1 MIILVNAK
9 NMLELYAINFLRNKK
24 GDLTLVEET
33 QKQFEQNHLNN
44 VLDLIQKKEKELNK
58 SIGSAQS
65 EAKNLNAHFFD
76 DLKLDYD
83 GYSTSM
89 DTALSIHQQQQ
100 MLREREHAW
109 QHSTKQLSTL
119 QRLEKKPYF
128 ARVDFKEKGEDKSE
142 TIYIGLGSFAD
153 KDDHFLVYDWR
164 APISSIYYDGK
175 LGEVSYNAPDGEQT
189 VDMTKKRQFI
199 IEDGKIENM
208 FDTNESIG
216 DQMLLN
222 VLNEKSSTQM
232 KSIVTTIQR
241 EQNKII
247 RNTSADLL
255 FVQGAAGSGK
265 TSAIMQRVAYLLYRY
280 RGNLNSSQVIMFS
293 PNQLFN
299 DYIKN
304 VLPEMGEQNMVQMTY
319 WQFVSRRV
327 PAMDVET
334 LFEQFE
340 NNHQDKKIIKLK
352 DSLQFFN
359 AITRYGE
366 HLEKNGMLFKNIY
379 FKSKKKPFFDKEKI
393 RDIYYSFNEN
403 YHLTNRIEATKEQ
416 LLEMLARKVEPE
428 TKKAWVSK
436 TIQSLDQSQLNSLYD
451 FPGQEFESSAKE
463 EHFLAKKIVTKEL
476 RTVSRKIHRNRFL
489 NIRGQYLAFLRA
501 VPKLIDLSKWNIN
514 QTEWEDHI
522 EQVKQN
528 FLNHKIQM
536 ADISPYL
543 YLYDLITGR
552 RTDFDMRYVF
562 VDEIQDYTP
571 FQLAYLKYNFP
582 RARFTM
588 LGDLNQAIFTK
599 DESKTLLGQISKL
612 FDPQKTEV
620 VQLTKSYRSTKE
632 LTDFTKNILLQ
643 GEKIEAFDRQGP
655 KPTFW
660 HREDLSKAYQVLEN
674 VLAENT
680 QQNLT
685 TAIITKTLAE
695 ATAVAQELK
704 QRKTPA
710 TLIGSANQR
719 LVPGTLVMPSYLAK
733 GLEFD
738 AVVAWEVSE
747 ENYHQD
753 DEVKLLYTIA
763 SRAMYKLD
771 LIYTGQ
777 KSHLLGHIDT
787 NTYIEN

>member
-1 MIILVNAK
+1 MLEIGDLILVK
-9 NMLELYAINFLRNKK
+9 
-24 GDLTLVEET
+24 ET
-33 QKQFEQNHLNN
+33 EQQKEQKHLDE
-44 VLDLIQKKEKELNK
+44 VLGLIKKKESELDH
-58 SIGSAQS
+58 SIVHAQN
-65 EAKNLNAHFFD
+65 EAQNINSHFFD
-76 DLKLDYD
+76 DVKLDYD

-89 DTALSIHQQQQ
+89 DTALSIHQQQK
-100 MLREREHAW
+100 MLAERQNAW
-109 QHSTKQLSTL
+109 QHSAKQLSTL

-128 ARVDFKEKGEDKSE
+128 ARVDFQEPNEDPE

-153 KDDHFLVYDWR
+153 KEDHFLIYDWR

-175 LGEVSYNAPDGEQT
+175 LGKVSYNAPDGVQT
-189 VDMTKKRQFI
+189 VDMTKKRQFL
-199 IEDGKIENM
+199 IEDGKITNM

-280 RGNLNSSQVIMFS
+280 RGNLTSSDVIMFS

-299 DYIKN
+299 DYVKN

-327 PAMDVET
+327 PGMNVEN

-340 NNHQDKKIIKLK
+340 DNEQNDKIVNLK

-359 AITRYGE
+359 AVTRYAK
-366 HLEKNGMLFKNIY
+366 HLEKNGLIFKNIY
-379 FKSKKKPFFDKEKI
+379 FKSKKKPFFDKEKTKE
-393 RDIYYSFNEN
+393 IYYGFNEN
-403 YHLTNRIEATKEQ
+403 YHLRNRIEATKES
-416 LLEMLARKVEPE
+416 LINSLNRRIEPE
-428 TKKAWVSK
+428 TKKAWVDK
-436 TIQSLDQSQLNSLYD
+436 TIESLDQEQLNKLYD
-451 FPGQEFESSAKE
+451 RPDQEFESSAKE
-463 EHFLAKKIVTKEL
+463 EHFLARKIVIKQL
-476 RTVSRKIHRNRFL
+476 KQVSRKIHQNRFL
-489 NIRGQYLAFLRA
+489 NIRAQYLRFLRA
-501 VPKLIDLSKWNIN
+501 VPKLIDLSKWDIS
-514 QTEWEDHI
+514 QEEWEAHI
-522 EQVKQN
+522 ENVKERFRN
-528 FLNHKIQM
+528 GKIKM

-543 YLYDLITGR
+543 YLYDLVTGR
-552 RTDFDMRYVF
+552 RTDYEMRYAF
-562 VDEIQDYTP
+562 IDEIQDYTP

-582 RARFTM
+582 RAKFTM

-599 DESKTLLGQISKL
+599 DESKTLLSQISKL
-612 FDPQKTEV
+612 FDPEKTDV

-632 LTDFTKNILLQ
+632 LTNFTKQILRQ
-643 GEKIEAFDRQGP
+643 GEKIEAFDRRGP
-655 KPTFW
+655 KPAFYK
-660 HREDLSKAYQVLEN
+660 RDSLEKEYKALEDILVEN
-674 VLAENT
+674 DE
-680 QQNLT
+680 QKLT
-685 TAIITKTLAE
+685 TAVITKTLAE
-695 ATAVAQELK
+695 AQEVAKVLK
-704 QRKTPA
+704 ERKIKA

-738 AVVAWEVSE
+738 AVVAWDVSKD
-747 ENYHQD
+747 NYHQL
-753 DEVKLLYTIA
+753 DETQLLYTIT

-771 LIYTGQ
+771 LIYTGE
-777 KSHLLGHIDT
+777 KSPLFDDLDEK
-787 NTYIEN
+787 TYVNK

>member
-1 MIILVNAK
+1 MVK
-9 NMLELYAINFLRNKK
+9 
-24 GDLTLVEET
+24 ET
-33 QKQFEQNHLNN
+33 EQQKEQKHLDK
-44 VLDLIQKKEKELNK
+44 VLGLIKKKESELDH
-58 SIGSAQS
+58 SIEHAQN
-65 EAKNLNAHFFD
+65 EAQNINSHFFD
-76 DLKLDYD
+76 DVKLDYD

-100 MLREREHAW
+100 MLAERQNAW
-109 QHSTKQLSTL
+109 QHSAKQLSTL
-119 QRLEKKPYF
+119 QRLEKRPYF
-128 ARVDFKEKGEDKSE
+128 ARVDFQEPNEDPE

-153 KDDHFLVYDWR
+153 KEDHFLIYDWR

-175 LGEVSYNAPDGEQT
+175 LGKVSYNAPDGVQT
-189 VDMTKKRQFI
+189 VDMTKKRQFL
-199 IEDGKIENM
+199 IEDGKITNM

-280 RGNLNSSQVIMFS
+280 RGNLTSSDVIMFS

-299 DYIKN
+299 DYVKN

-327 PAMDVET
+327 PGMNVEN

-340 NNHQDKKIIKLK
+340 DNEQNDKIVSLK

-359 AITRYGE
+359 AVTRYAK
-366 HLEKNGMLFKNIY
+366 HLEKNGLIFKNIY
-379 FKSKKKPFFDKEKI
+379 FKNKKKPFFEKEKI
-393 RDIYYSFNEN
+393 KEIYYGFNEN
-403 YHLTNRIEATKEQ
+403 YHLRNRIEATKEA
-416 LLEMLARKVEPE
+416 LINSLNRRIEPE
-428 TKKAWVSK
+428 TRKAWVDK
-436 TIQSLDQSQLNSLYD
+436 TIESLDQEQLNKLYD
-451 FPGQEFESSAKE
+451 RPDQEFESSAKE
-463 EHFLAKKIVTKEL
+463 EHFLARKIVIKQL
-476 RTVSRKIHRNRFL
+476 KQVSRKIHQNRFL
-489 NIRGQYLAFLRA
+489 NIRAQYLRFLRT
-501 VPKLIDLSKWNIN
+501 VPKLIDLSKWEIS
-514 QTEWEDHI
+514 QEEWEAHI
-522 EQVKQN
+522 ENVKERFRN
-528 FLNHKIQM
+528 GKIKM

-543 YLYDLITGR
+543 YLYDLVTGR
-552 RTDFDMRYVF
+552 RTDYEMRYAF
-562 VDEIQDYTP
+562 IDEIQDYTP

-582 RARFTM
+582 RAKFTM

-612 FDPQKTEV
+612 FDPEKTDV

-632 LTDFTKNILLQ
+632 LTNFTKQILRQ
-643 GEKIEAFDRQGP
+643 GEKIEAFDRRGP
-655 KPTFW
+655 KPAFYK
-660 HREDLSKAYQVLEN
+660 RDSLEKEYNALEDILVEN
-674 VLAENT
+674 DE
-680 QQNLT
+680 QKLT

-695 ATAVAQELK
+695 AQEVAKVLK
-704 QRKTPA
+704 ERKIKA

-738 AVVAWEVSE
+738 AVIAWNVSRD
-747 ENYHQD
+747 NYHQL
-753 DEVKLLYTIA
+753 DETQLLYTIT

-771 LIYTGQ
+771 LIYTGE
-777 KSHLLGHIDT
+777 KSPLFDDLDEK
-787 NTYIEN
+787 TYVNK

>member
-1 MIILVNAK
+1 MLEIGDLILVK
-9 NMLELYAINFLRNKK
+9 
-24 GDLTLVEET
+24 ET
-33 QKQFEQNHLNN
+33 EQQREQKHLDE
-44 VLDLIQKKEKELNK
+44 VLGLIKKKENELDH
-58 SIGSAQS
+58 SIEHAQN
-65 EAKNLNAHFFD
+65 EAQNINSHFFD
-76 DLKLDYD
+76 DVKLDYD

-100 MLREREHAW
+100 MLAERQNAW
-109 QHSTKQLSTL
+109 QHSAKQLSTL

-128 ARVDFKEKGEDKSE
+128 ARVDFQEPNEDPE

-153 KDDHFLVYDWR
+153 KEDHFLIYDWR

-175 LGEVSYNAPDGEQT
+175 LGKVSYNAPDGVQT
-189 VDMTKKRQFI
+189 VDMTKKRQFL
-199 IEDGKIENM
+199 IEDGKITNM

-280 RGNLNSSQVIMFS
+280 RGNLTSSDVIMFS

-299 DYIKN
+299 DYVKN

-327 PAMDVET
+327 PGMNVEN

-340 NNHQDKKIIKLK
+340 DNEQNDKIVNLK

-359 AITRYGE
+359 AVTRYAK
-366 HLEKNGMLFKNIY
+366 HLEKNGLIFKNIY

-393 RDIYYSFNEN
+393 KEIYYGFNEN
-403 YHLTNRIEATKEQ
+403 YHLRNRIEATKES
-416 LLEMLARKVEPE
+416 LINSLNRRIEPE
-428 TKKAWVSK
+428 TRKAWVDK
-436 TIQSLDQSQLNSLYD
+436 TIESLDQEQLNKLYD
-451 FPGQEFESSAKE
+451 RPDQEFESSAKE
-463 EHFLAKKIVTKEL
+463 EHFLARKIVIKQL
-476 RTVSRKIHRNRFL
+476 KQVSRKIHQNRFL
-489 NIRGQYLAFLRA
+489 NIRAQYLRFLRA
-501 VPKLIDLSKWNIN
+501 VPKLIDLSKWDIS
-514 QTEWEDHI
+514 QEEWEAHI
-522 EQVKQN
+522 EKVKERFRN
-528 FLNHKIQM
+528 GKIKM

-543 YLYDLITGR
+543 YLYDLVTGR
-552 RTDFDMRYVF
+552 RTDYEMRYAF
-562 VDEIQDYTP
+562 IDEIQDYTP

-582 RARFTM
+582 RAKFTM

-599 DESKTLLGQISKL
+599 DESKTLLSQISKL
-612 FDPQKTEV
+612 FDPEKTDV

-632 LTDFTKNILLQ
+632 LTNFTKQILRQ
-643 GEKIEAFDRQGP
+643 GEKIEAFDRRGP
-655 KPTFW
+655 KPAFYK
-660 HREDLSKAYQVLEN
+660 RDSLEKEYKALEDILVEN
-674 VLAENT
+674 DE
-680 QQNLT
+680 QKLT

-695 ATAVAQELK
+695 AQEVAKVLK
-704 QRKTPA
+704 ERKIKA

-738 AVVAWEVSE
+738 AVVAWDVSKG
-747 ENYHQD
+747 NYHQL
-753 DEVKLLYTIA
+753 DETQLLYTIT

-771 LIYTGQ
+771 LIYTGE
-777 KSHLLGHIDT
+777 KSPLFDDLDEK
-787 NTYIEN
+787 TYINK

>member
-1 MIILVNAK
+1 MLEIGDLILVK
-9 NMLELYAINFLRNKK
+9 
-24 GDLTLVEET
+24 ET
-33 QKQFEQNHLNN
+33 EQQKEQKHLDD
-44 VLDLIQKKEKELNK
+44 VLGLIKKKEKELDH
-58 SIGSAQS
+58 SIEHAQN
-65 EAKNLNAHFFD
+65 EAQNINSHFFD
-76 DLKLDYD
+76 DVKLDYD

-100 MLREREHAW
+100 MLAERQNAW
-109 QHSTKQLSTL
+109 QHSAKQLSTL

-128 ARVDFKEKGEDKSE
+128 ARVDFQEPNEEPE

-153 KDDHFLVYDWR
+153 KEDHFLIYDWR

-175 LGEVSYNAPDGEQT
+175 LGKVSYNAPDGVQT
-189 VDMTKKRQFI
+189 VDMTKKRQFLI
-199 IEDGKIENM
+199 KDGKITNM

-280 RGNLNSSQVIMFS
+280 RGNLTSSDVIMFS

-299 DYIKN
+299 DYVKN

-327 PAMDVET
+327 PGMNVEN

-340 NNHQDKKIIKLK
+340 DNEQNDKIVNLK
-352 DSLQFFN
+352 NSLQFFN
-359 AITRYGE
+359 AVTRYAK
-366 HLEKNGMLFKNIY
+366 HLEKNGLIFKNIY
-379 FKSKKKPFFDKEKI
+379 FKSKEKPFFDKEKI
-393 RDIYYSFNEN
+393 KEIYYGFNEN
-403 YHLTNRIEATKEQ
+403 YHLRNRIEATKEA
-416 LLEMLARKVEPE
+416 LINSLNRRIEPE
-428 TKKAWVSK
+428 TKKAWVDK
-436 TIQSLDQSQLNSLYD
+436 TIESLDQEQLNKLYD
-451 FPGQEFESSAKE
+451 RPDQEFESSAKE
-463 EHFLAKKIVTKEL
+463 EHFLARKIVINQLKQ
-476 RTVSRKIHRNRFL
+476 VSRKIRQNRFL
-489 NIRGQYLAFLRA
+489 NIRAQYLRFLRA
-501 VPKLIDLSKWNIN
+501 VPKIIDLSKWDIT
-514 QTEWEDHI
+514 QEEWDAHI
-522 EQVKQN
+522 ENVKER
-528 FLNHKIQM
+528 FKSGRIKM

-543 YLYDLITGR
+543 YLYDLVTGR
-552 RTDFDMRYVF
+552 RTDYKMRYAF
-562 VDEIQDYTP
+562 IDEIQDYTP

-582 RARFTM
+582 RAKFTM

-599 DESKTLLGQISKL
+599 DESKTLLSQISKL
-612 FDPQKTEV
+612 FDPEKTDV

-632 LTDFTKNILLQ
+632 ITNFTKQILRQ
-643 GEKIEAFDRQGP
+643 GEKIEAFDRRGP
-655 KPTFW
+655 KPAFYK
-660 HREDLSKAYQVLEN
+660 RDSIEKEYNALQDILVEN
-674 VLAENT
+674 DE
-680 QQNLT
+680 QKLT

-695 ATAVAQELK
+695 AQEVAKVLK
-704 QRKTPA
+704 ERNIKA

-738 AVVAWEVSE
+738 GVIAWGVSK
-747 ENYHQD
+747 ENYHQL
-753 DEVKLLYTIA
+753 DETQLLYTIA

-771 LIYTGQ
+771 LIYTDE
-777 KSHLLGHIDT
+777 KSPLFDNLDEK
-787 NTYIEN
+787 TYVNK

>member
-1 MIILVNAK
+1 MVK
-9 NMLELYAINFLRNKK
+9 
-24 GDLTLVEET
+24 ET
-33 QKQFEQNHLNN
+33 EQQKEQKHLDE
-44 VLDLIQKKEKELNK
+44 VLGLIKKKENELDH
-58 SIGSAQS
+58 SIEHAQN
-65 EAKNLNAHFFD
+65 EAQNINSHFFD
-76 DLKLDYD
+76 DVKLDYD

-100 MLREREHAW
+100 MLAERQNAW
-109 QHSTKQLSTL
+109 QHSAKQLSTL
-119 QRLEKKPYF
+119 QRLEKRPYF
-128 ARVDFKEKGEDKSE
+128 ARVDFQEPNEDPE

-153 KDDHFLVYDWR
+153 KEDHFLIYDWR

-175 LGEVSYNAPDGEQT
+175 LGKVSYNAPDGVQT
-189 VDMTKKRQFI
+189 VDMTKKRQFL
-199 IEDGKIENM
+199 IEDGKITNM

-280 RGNLNSSQVIMFS
+280 RGNLTSSDVIMFS

-299 DYIKN
+299 DYVKN

-327 PAMDVET
+327 QGMNVEN

-340 NNHQDKKIIKLK
+340 DNEQNDKIVNLK

-359 AITRYGE
+359 AVTRYAK
-366 HLEKNGMLFKNIY
+366 HLEKNGLIFKNIY
-379 FKSKKKPFFDKEKI
+379 FKNKKRPFFDKEKI
-393 RDIYYSFNEN
+393 KEIYYGFNEN
-403 YHLTNRIEATKEQ
+403 YHLRNRIEATKES
-416 LLEMLARKVEPE
+416 LINSLNRRIEPE
-428 TKKAWVSK
+428 TKKAWVDK
-436 TIQSLDQSQLNSLYD
+436 TIESLDQEQLNKLYD
-451 FPGQEFESSAKE
+451 RPDQEFESSAKE
-463 EHFLAKKIVTKEL
+463 EHFLARKIVIKQL
-476 RTVSRKIHRNRFL
+476 KQVSRKIHQNRFL
-489 NIRGQYLAFLRA
+489 NIRAQYLRFLRA
-501 VPKLIDLSKWNIN
+501 VPKLIDLSKWDIS
-514 QTEWEDHI
+514 QEEWEAHI
-522 EQVKQN
+522 ENVKDRFRN
-528 FLNHKIQM
+528 GKIKM

-543 YLYDLITGR
+543 YLYDLVTGR
-552 RTDFDMRYVF
+552 RTDYEMRYAF
-562 VDEIQDYTP
+562 IDEIQDYTP

-582 RARFTM
+582 RAKFTM

-599 DESKTLLGQISKL
+599 DESKTLLSQISKL
-612 FDPQKTEV
+612 FDPEKTDV

-632 LTDFTKNILLQ
+632 LTNFTKQILRQ
-643 GEKIEAFDRQGP
+643 GEKIEAFDRRGP
-655 KPTFW
+655 KPAFYK
-660 HREDLSKAYQVLEN
+660 RDSLEKEFNALEDILVEN
-674 VLAENT
+674 DE
-680 QQNLT
+680 QKLT

-695 ATAVAQELK
+695 AQEVAKVLK
-704 QRKTPA
+704 ERKIKA

-738 AVVAWEVSE
+738 AVIAWNVSRD
-747 ENYHQD
+747 NYHQL
-753 DEVKLLYTIA
+753 DETQLLYTIT

-771 LIYTGQ
+771 LIYTGE
-777 KSHLLGHIDT
+777 KSPLFDDLDEK
-787 NTYIEN
+787 TYVNK

>member
-1 MIILVNAK
+1 MLEIGDVILVK
-9 NMLELYAINFLRNKK
+9 
-24 GDLTLVEET
+24 ET
-33 QKQFEQNHLNN
+33 EQQKEQKHLDD
-44 VLDLIQKKEKELNK
+44 VLGLIKKKEKELDH
-58 SIGSAQS
+58 SIEHAQN
-65 EAKNLNAHFFD
+65 EAQNINSHFFD
-76 DLKLDYD
+76 DVKLDYD

-100 MLREREHAW
+100 MLAERQNAW
-109 QHSTKQLSTL
+109 QHSAKQLSTL

-128 ARVDFKEKGEDKSE
+128 ARVDFQEPNEEPE

-153 KDDHFLVYDWR
+153 KEDHFLIYDWR

-175 LGEVSYNAPDGEQT
+175 LGKVSYNAPDGVQT
-189 VDMTKKRQFI
+189 VDMTKKRQFLI
-199 IEDGKIENM
+199 KDGKITNM

-232 KSIVTTIQR
+232 KSIVTTIQH

-280 RGNLNSSQVIMFS
+280 RGNLTSSDVIMFS

-299 DYIKN
+299 DYVKN

-327 PAMDVET
+327 PGMNVEN

-340 NNHQDKKIIKLK
+340 DNEQNDKIVNLK
-352 DSLQFFN
+352 NSLQFFN
-359 AITRYGE
+359 AVTRYAK
-366 HLEKNGMLFKNIY
+366 HLEKNGLVFKNIY
-379 FKSKKKPFFDKEKI
+379 FKSKEKPFFDKEKI
-393 RDIYYSFNEN
+393 KEIYYGFNEN
-403 YHLTNRIEATKEQ
+403 YHLRNRIEATKEA
-416 LLEMLARKVEPE
+416 LINSLNRRIEPE
-428 TKKAWVSK
+428 TKKAWVDK
-436 TIQSLDQSQLNSLYD
+436 TIESLDQEQLNKLYD
-451 FPGQEFESSAKE
+451 RPDQEFESSAKE
-463 EHFLAKKIVTKEL
+463 EHFLARKIVINQLKQ
-476 RTVSRKIHRNRFL
+476 VSRKICQNRFL
-489 NIRGQYLAFLRA
+489 NIRAQYLRFLRA
-501 VPKLIDLSKWNIN
+501 VPKIIDLSKWDIT
-514 QTEWEDHI
+514 QEEWDAHI
-522 EQVKQN
+522 ENVKGR
-528 FLNHKIQM
+528 FKAGRIKM

-543 YLYDLITGR
+543 YLYDLVTGR
-552 RTDFDMRYVF
+552 RTDYEMRYAF
-562 VDEIQDYTP
+562 IDEIQDYTP

-582 RARFTM
+582 RAKFTM

-599 DESKTLLGQISKL
+599 DESKTLLSQISKL
-612 FDPQKTEV
+612 FDPEKTDV

-632 LTDFTKNILLQ
+632 ITNFTKQILRQ
-643 GEKIEAFDRQGP
+643 GEKIEAFDRRGP
-655 KPTFW
+655 KPAFYK
-660 HREDLSKAYQVLEN
+660 RDSIEKEYSALEDI
-674 VLAENT
+674 LAENDE
-680 QQNLT
+680 QKLT

-695 ATAVAQELK
+695 AQEVAKVLK
-704 QRKTPA
+704 ERKIKA

-738 AVVAWEVSE
+738 AVVAWGVSK
-747 ENYHQD
+747 ENYHQL
-753 DEVKLLYTIA
+753 DETQLLYTIA

-771 LIYTGQ
+771 LIYTGE
-777 KSHLLGHIDT
+777 KSPLFDNLDEK
-787 NTYIEN
+787 TYVNK

>member
-1 MIILVNAK
+1 MLEIGDIILVK
-9 NMLELYAINFLRNKK
+9 
-24 GDLTLVEET
+24 ET
-33 QKQFEQNHLNN
+33 EQQKEQKHLDD
-44 VLDLIQKKEKELNK
+44 VLGLIKKKEKELDH
-58 SIGSAQS
+58 SIEHAQN
-65 EAKNLNAHFFD
+65 EAQNINSHFFD
-76 DLKLDYD
+76 DVKLDYD

-100 MLREREHAW
+100 MLAERQNAW
-109 QHSTKQLSTL
+109 QHSAKQLSTL

-128 ARVDFKEKGEDKSE
+128 ARVDFQEPNEEPE

-153 KDDHFLVYDWR
+153 KEDHFLIYDWR

-175 LGEVSYNAPDGEQT
+175 LGKVSYNAPDGVQT
-189 VDMTKKRQFI
+189 VDMTKKRQFLI
-199 IEDGKIENM
+199 KDGKITNM

-280 RGNLNSSQVIMFS
+280 RGNLTSSDVIMFS

-299 DYIKN
+299 DYVKN

-327 PAMDVET
+327 PGMNVEN

-340 NNHQDKKIIKLK
+340 DNEQNDKIVNLK
-352 DSLQFFN
+352 NSLQFFN
-359 AITRYGE
+359 AATRYAK
-366 HLEKNGMLFKNIY
+366 HLEKNGLIFKNIY
-379 FKSKKKPFFDKEKI
+379 FKSKEKPFFDKEKI
-393 RDIYYSFNEN
+393 KEIYYGFNEN
-403 YHLTNRIEATKEQ
+403 YHLRNRIEATKEA
-416 LLEMLARKVEPE
+416 LINSLNRRIEPE
-428 TKKAWVSK
+428 TKKPWVDK
-436 TIQSLDQSQLNSLYD
+436 TIESLDQEQLNKLYD
-451 FPGQEFESSAKE
+451 RPDQEFESSAKE
-463 EHFLAKKIVTKEL
+463 EHFLARKIVINQLKQ
-476 RTVSRKIHRNRFL
+476 VSRKIRQNRFL
-489 NIRGQYLAFLRA
+489 NIRAQYLRFLRA
-501 VPKLIDLSKWNIN
+501 VPKIIDLSKWDIT
-514 QTEWEDHI
+514 QEEWDAHI
-522 EQVKQN
+522 ENVKER
-528 FLNHKIQM
+528 FKAGKIKM

-543 YLYDLITGR
+543 YLYDLVTGR
-552 RTDFDMRYVF
+552 RTDYEMRYAF
-562 VDEIQDYTP
+562 IDEIQDYTP

-582 RARFTM
+582 RAKFTM

-599 DESKTLLGQISKL
+599 DESKTILSQISKL
-612 FDPQKTEV
+612 FDPEKTDV

-632 LTDFTKNILLQ
+632 ITNFTKQILRQ
-643 GEKIEAFDRQGP
+643 GEKIEAFDRRGP
-655 KPTFW
+655 KPAFYK
-660 HREDLSKAYQVLEN
+660 RDSIEKEYSALQDILVEN
-674 VLAENT
+674 DEQT
-680 QQNLT
+680 LT

-695 ATAVAQELK
+695 AQEVAKVLK
-704 QRKTPA
+704 ERNIKA

-719 LVPGTLVMPSYLAK
+719 LVPGTLVMASYLAK

-738 AVVAWEVSE
+738 AVVAWGVSK
-747 ENYHQD
+747 ENYHQL
-753 DEVKLLYTIA
+753 DETQLLYTIA

-771 LIYTGQ
+771 LIYTGE
-777 KSHLLGHIDT
+777 KSPLLD
-787 NTYIEN
+787 NLDEKTYVNK

>member
-1 MIILVNAK
+1 MVK
-9 NMLELYAINFLRNKK
+9 
-24 GDLTLVEET
+24 ET
-33 QKQFEQNHLNN
+33 EQQREQKHLDE
-44 VLDLIQKKEKELNK
+44 VLGLIKKKENELDH
-58 SIGSAQS
+58 SIEHAQN
-65 EAKNLNAHFFD
+65 EAQNINSHFFD
-76 DLKLDYD
+76 DVKLDYD

-100 MLREREHAW
+100 MLAERQNAW
-109 QHSTKQLSTL
+109 QHSAKQLSTL
-119 QRLEKKPYF
+119 QRLEKRPYF
-128 ARVDFKEKGEDKSE
+128 ARVDFQEPNEDPE

-153 KDDHFLVYDWR
+153 KEDHFLIYDWR

-175 LGEVSYNAPDGEQT
+175 LGKVSYNAPDGVQT
-189 VDMTKKRQFI
+189 VDMTKKRQFL
-199 IEDGKIENM
+199 IEDGKITNM

-280 RGNLNSSQVIMFS
+280 RGNLTSSDVIMFS

-299 DYIKN
+299 DYVKN

-327 PAMDVET
+327 PGMNVEN

-340 NNHQDKKIIKLK
+340 DNEQNDKIVNLK

-359 AITRYGE
+359 AVTRYAK
-366 HLEKNGMLFKNIY
+366 HLEKNGLIFKNIY
-379 FKSKKKPFFDKEKI
+379 FKNKKKPFFDKEKI
-393 RDIYYSFNEN
+393 KEIYYGFNEN
-403 YHLTNRIEATKEQ
+403 YHLRNRIEATKES
-416 LLEMLARKVEPE
+416 LINSLNRRIEPE
-428 TKKAWVSK
+428 TKKAWVDK
-436 TIQSLDQSQLNSLYD
+436 TIESLDQEQLNKLYD
-451 FPGQEFESSAKE
+451 RPDQEFESSAKE
-463 EHFLAKKIVTKEL
+463 EHFLARKIVIKQL
-476 RTVSRKIHRNRFL
+476 KQVSRKIHQNRFL
-489 NIRGQYLAFLRA
+489 NIRAQYLRFLRA
-501 VPKLIDLSKWNIN
+501 VPKLIDLSKWDIS
-514 QTEWEDHI
+514 QEEWEAHI
-522 EQVKQN
+522 ENVKDRFRN
-528 FLNHKIQM
+528 GKIKM

-543 YLYDLITGR
+543 YLYDLVTGR
-552 RTDFDMRYVF
+552 RTDYEMRYAF
-562 VDEIQDYTP
+562 IDEIQDYTP

-582 RARFTM
+582 RAKFTM

-599 DESKTLLGQISKL
+599 DESKTLLSQISKL
-612 FDPQKTEV
+612 FDPEKTDV

-632 LTDFTKNILLQ
+632 LTNFTKQILRQ
-643 GEKIEAFDRQGP
+643 GEKIEAFDRRGP
-655 KPTFW
+655 KPAFYK
-660 HREDLSKAYQVLEN
+660 RDSLEKEFNALEDILVEN
-674 VLAENT
+674 DE
-680 QQNLT
+680 QKLT

-695 ATAVAQELK
+695 AQEVAKVLK
-704 QRKTPA
+704 ERKIKV

-738 AVVAWEVSE
+738 AVIAWNVSRD
-747 ENYHQD
+747 NYHQL
-753 DEVKLLYTIA
+753 DETQLLYTIT

-771 LIYTGQ
+771 LIYTGE
-777 KSHLLGHIDT
+777 KSPLFDDLDEK
-787 NTYIEN
+787 TYVNK